1 MQEASVRARVRFGV
15 FEVNLRSGELRK
27 WGSKIR
33 LQERPFQV
41 LALLLER
48 RGDTVSRD
56 ELRNR
61 LWSADTFVDFGLRSQ
76 QSD

>member
-33 LQERPFQV
+33 LQERP
-41 LALLLER
+41 
-48 RGDTVSRD
+48 S
-56 ELRNR
+56 NR